1 MAIYK
6 KKKDYYIDYYANG
19 RRIREKIGSSKTLAE
34 NVLRKRKVEVAEGKH
49 LDIRKQQK
57 IKFEDFADD
66 NIPFM
71 YHCHM
76 LVHEDE
82 GMMGQ
87 FTVVDNNTLIVDH
100 NNTNKT
106 LLKTIDIF
114 GRETNANN
122 QLLFYIYDDG
132 TVEKKIII
140 E

>member
-1 MAIYK
+1 MSTAKFI
-6 KKKDYYIDYYANG
+6 
-19 RRIREKIGSSKTLAE
+19 T
-34 NVLRKRKVEVAEGKH
+34 
-49 LDIRKQQK
+49 
-57 IKFEDFADD
+57 KFEDFADD